1 MKKILIIFT
10 TILLSLSFLSCE
22 EESCFTPPEPPVFEF
37 VNANGDNLIASGLL
51 TKGEI
56 VIQQDLGNGN
66 SLRINVQIT
75 EDNKALLE
83 NVGWYDGTRNYSVY
97 LILDSVKS
105 FNFSVRSSKIKDN
118 CSGYKIDE
126 VLIENTL
133 SAKKDGYYR
142 IVVD

>member
-1 MKKILIIFT
+1 M
-10 TILLSLSFLSCE
+10 
-22 EESCFTPPEPPVFEF
+22 
-37 VNANGDNLIASGLL
+37 

-66 SLRINVQIT
+66 NLRINVQIT

>member
-10 TILLSLSFLSCE
+10 TILLSLSLLSCE
-22 EESCFTPPEPPVFEF
+22 EESCFTPPEPTVFEF
-37 VNANGDNLIASGLL
+37 VNDDGHNLIASGLL

-83 NVGWYDGTRNYSVY
+83 NVGWYDGTRNYTVY

-105 FNFSVRSSKIKDN
+105 FNFSVRSLKIKDN
-118 CSGYKIDE
+118 CSGYTIDE